1 MAELNGN
8 SRGLDPG
15 IEKLLSGRRGHETQT
30 VMSGGKAPTGQSD
43 RRAVLSVGQVNAYVK
58 RIIDSDR
65 ILANIFVR
73 GEISN
78 FTDHYRTGH
87 LYFTL
92 KDEDGAISAVM
103 FRNAAEKLRF
113 IPEDGMKVILHGRVS
128 AFVKTGQY
136 QIYVDDIEP
145 DGIGSLYFAFEQL
158 KRKLAAEGLFDESR
172 KRPLPRYPSRVG
184 IITSP
189 TGAAVRDIINISG
202 RRFPSAELV
211 IYPALVQGEGAAAS
225 LVSGMRYFN
234 SPDESGGDRV
244 DLIII
249 GRGGGAIED
258 LWAFND
264 ETLAR
269 TVAASRIPVIS
280 AVGHETDFTICDFAA
295 DLRAPTPSAAAELAF
310 PDRNDLRR
318 RLMNVITHMSLAMDG
333 RISSERRH
341 LEALAKSRVLIDP
354 RYIIDDRRMLLAALS
369 DRLSRGMDAGVRE
382 DRAKLGALTASLR
395 ALDPMAVISRGYS
408 VAFGEDR
415 KIIRSVGDTC
425 PGDHLTL
432 RVSDGDIDAT
442 VIGAVGKK
450 MCNGEENGNE

>member
-1 MAELNGN
+1 MAEMNRSG
-8 SRGLDPG
+8 RGLDPG
-15 IEKLLSGRRGHETQT
+15 IEKLLSGGRGHEKP
-30 VMSGGKAPTGQSD
+30 SAGGKASAERD
-43 RRAVLSVGQVNAYVK
+43 KRAVLSVGQVNAYVK

-145 DGIGSLYFAFEQL
+145 DGVGSLYFAFEQL
-158 KRKLAAEGLFDESR
+158 KRKLAAEGLFDETR

-184 IITSP
+184 VITSP
-189 TGAAVRDIINISG
+189 TGAAIRDIINISG
-202 RRFPSAELV
+202 RRYPLAEL
-211 IYPALVQGEGAAAS
+211 ILYPALVQGDEAAAS
-225 LVSGMRYFN
+225 LISGMRYFN
-234 SPDESGGDRV
+234 TPDENGGDRV

-264 ETLAR
+264 EVLAR
-269 TVAASRIPVIS
+269 NIAASRIPVIS

-318 RLMNVITHMSLAMDG
+318 RFMNVITHMSLAMDS
-333 RISSERRH
+333 RINSERKR
-341 LEALAKSRVLIDP
+341 LDALARSRSLTDP

-369 DRLSRGMDAGVRE
+369 DGLNLRMNSIVRD
-382 DRAKLGALTASLR
+382 DRAKLGALTATMR

-408 VAFGEDR
+408 AVFGDDG
-415 KIIRSVGDTC
+415 KIVKSVGDVTA
-425 PGDHLTL
+425 GKHLTL
-432 RVSDGDIDAT
+432 RVTDGEIDADVT
-442 VIGAVGKK
+442 GIRVIDKK
-450 MCNGEENGNE
+450 TCNGEENGNE